1 MAIYLLLQRFLNLNS
16 FKPHLMRK
24 RIFFMAFFG
33 LQLLSPACAL
43 ADGAP
48 TIRWDFDTLDGW
60 VYEHQDQ
67 APAPQCSLSNGN
79 LYIYTRAYTRD
90 RQKMHTTQQ
99 VFTCGRYSWRTYIS
113 PIATGEQTSIG
124 SWIYCDEQ
132 HELDFEV
139 GPGTADVRRKYGI
152 GEGELAA
159 CMTSQANPFVS
170 SYAAVRAGWHV
181 FTIEL
186 ENVQGRYLA
195 RWYIDGEEKQRL
207 PLHYGDEKAFRI
219 YCSVENLTFIGDHI
233 PSHQNYALF
242 DWVEFTGTS
251 GTANGISHAGAG
263 RQKPAAVYN
272 LQGIRVAHP
281 RKGNIYVINKKKVI
295 Y

>member
-24 RIFFMAFFG
+24 RIFSMAFFG
-33 LQLLSPACAL
+33 LQLLSPACGL

-67 APAPQCSLSNGN
+67 APAPQCSLSDGN

-90 RQKMHTTQQ
+90 RQKMHTAQQ

-170 SYAAVRAGWHV
+170 SYAAVRTGWHV

-195 RWYIDGEEKQRL
+195 RW
-207 PLHYGDEKAFRI
+207 
-219 YCSVENLTFIGDHI
+219 
-233 PSHQNYALF
+233 
-242 DWVEFTGTS
+242 
-251 GTANGISHAGAG
+251 
-263 RQKPAAVYN
+263 
-272 LQGIRVAHP
+272 
-281 RKGNIYVINKKKVI
+281 
-295 Y
+295 

>member
-1 MAIYLLLQRFLNLNS
+1 MQRFLNLNS

-24 RIFFMAFFG
+24 RIFSMAFFG
-33 LQLLSPACAL
+33 LLLLSPACAL

-67 APAPQCSLSNGN
+67 APVPQCSLNDGN

-90 RQKMHTTQQ
+90 RQKMHTAQQ

-139 GPGTADVRRKYGI
+139 GPGTADVRRKHGI

-159 CMTSQANPFVS
+159 CMTSQANPFAS
-170 SYAAVRAGWHV
+170 SYAAVRTTHCSTGWSLPAPPAQQTASATQMQAGRNLLPCITCRVSGWH
-181 FTIEL
+181 IPE
-186 ENVQGRYLA
+186 RA
-195 RWYIDGEEKQRL
+195 
-207 PLHYGDEKAFRI
+207 I
-219 YCSVENLTFIGDHI
+219 YMLSI
-233 PSHQNYALF
+233 
-242 DWVEFTGTS
+242 
-251 GTANGISHAGAG
+251 
-263 RQKPAAVYN
+263 K
-272 LQGIRVAHP
+272 
-281 RKGNIYVINKKKVI
+281 RK
-295 Y
+295 